1 MYIDACIKELEY
13 SNIFLKCYKLNIQEV
28 TKAMLDVKVHISE
41 NTKIANFKH
50 PLPSKKK
57 SRKKNPSIIDQK
69 SKLCIDEFLLFCII
83 IGKRRSNSIL
93 TTFFST
99 ICLTIYLFSIFIERI
114 L

>member
-50 PLPSKKK
+50 PLPSKKNHE
-57 SRKKNPSIIDQK
+57 KNYVLMS
-69 SKLCIDEFLLFCII
+69 SYYLVLLLE
-83 IGKRRSNSIL
+83 KEEAIL
-93 TTFFST
+93 
-99 ICLTIYLFSIFIERI
+99 Y
-114 L
+114 